1 MPSWNSAE
9 RSLRVIVAFT
19 VCALLSSQRDATAC
33 SVCLAGDPNFSANGT
48 SAQPAGT
55 VSVYFE
61 VRGWTKESGSIV
73 EDVAEPASAEAAAP
87 AAQSTPIAP
96 AAVAPA
102 APAAPAA
109 VRRRSTQKGVPV
121 TGPLG
126 PKHERN
132 EISAAPHHAG
142 HDHADDGDLDLPVP
156 GSDATDGEA
165 TTDGESS
172 GHAHGTSTEE
182 SNDSQRLDL
191 YVAWTP
197 IDRVTLTLGVP
208 WAFNAVEE
216 KDTEEKTNYSLS
228 GLGDVSLGASGV
240 VWRNRDVM
248 PSTWLELRGWLKAPT
263 GRSSKQVDGVLDPHV
278 QPGTGSWD
286 GGAGT
291 ALVHRFD
298 WGSLYAST
306 FYRINSEGGLDY
318 QYGDVVLATVALEAP
333 LGHLL
338 GQPLLDRVTPG
349 FGLDFRFAQRDES
362 AGETV
367 ADTGGAVLYASP
379 SLRVALPAFR
389 ATQRA
394 WLRGGVQIPLTSDWL
409 YGKQDEGVVWS
420 VGIGYGF

>member
-9 RSLRVIVAFT
+9 RILRLTAAFS
-19 VCALLSSQRDATAC
+19 VCVMLSSPRDAGAC

-61 VRGWTKESGSIV
+61 VRGWSKESGSIV
-73 EDVAEPASAEAAAP
+73 EQVAAPVPAEAATP
-87 AAQSTPIAP
+87 AAQPTPIAP
-96 AAVAPA
+96 ATV

-109 VRRRSTQKGVPV
+109 VRSLSTQKGVAV

-126 PKHERN
+126 PKQQRN
-132 EISAAPHHAG
+132 EIAAAPRHSG
-142 HDHADDGDLDLPVP
+142 HDHEDDDDLGLPVP
-156 GSDATDGEA
+156 GSDGTGGGAATG
-165 TTDGESS
+165 GESS
-172 GHAHGTSTEE
+172 GSQHGNSTEE
-182 SNDSQRLDL
+182 RNDSQRLDL
-191 YVAWTP
+191 YVAWSP

-208 WAFNAVEE
+208 WAFNEVEE
-216 KDTEEKTNYSLS
+216 KDVEEKTNYSLS

-240 VWRNRDVM
+240 VWRNRDVL

-318 QYGDVVLATVALEAP
+318 QYGDVVLATVAVEAP

-349 FGLDFRFAQRDES
+349 FGLDFRWAQRDES
-362 AGETV
+362 DGETV
-367 ADTGGAVLYASP
+367 ADTGGSVLYASP

-409 YGKQDEGVVWS
+409 YGEQDEGIVWS

>member
-1 MPSWNSAE
+1 VSKRNAANWI
-9 RSLRVIVAFT
+9 LRMLAAL
-19 VCALLSSQRDATAC
+19 CACATLFAQRDARAC

-61 VRGWTKESGSIV
+61 VRGWTKESGSVV
-73 EDVAEPASAEAAAP
+73 EDVADPGGTEPAEPPLEVAPPAAPARLAPNAP
-87 AAQSTPIAP
+87 AAQPRP
-96 AAVAPA
+96 A
-102 APAAPAA
+102 
-109 VRRRSTQKGVPV
+109 TQKRVPA
-121 TGPLG
+121 TTARPGLKLQRG
-126 PKHERN
+126 AFD
-132 EISAAPHHAG
+132 AAQGHVG
-142 HDHADDGDLDLPVP
+142 HDHGEDDDLGLPVP
-156 GSDATDGEA
+156 ASDATDGGA
-165 TTDGESS
+165 DAGSS
-172 GHAHGTSTEE
+172 DHEHGTSTQER
-182 SNDSQRLDL
+182 NDSQRLDL

-208 WAFNAVEE
+208 WAFNEVEE
-216 KDTEEKTNYSLS
+216 KDSEGKTNYSLS

-240 VWRNRDVM
+240 VWRNRAVL
-248 PSTWLELRGWLKAPT
+248 PSTWLELRGWVKAPT

-286 GGAGT
+286 GGAGA

-298 WGSLYAST
+298 GGSLYASS

-338 GQPLLDRVTPG
+338 GSPALDRVTPG
-349 FGLDFRFAQRDES
+349 FGFDFRFAQRDES
-362 AGETV
+362 GGETV
-367 ADTGGAVLYASP
+367 ADTGGSVLYASP

-394 WLRGGVQIPLTSDWL
+394 WLRGGVQIPLTNDWL
-409 YGKQDEGVVWS
+409 YGEQDEGVVWS